1 MPGPIKLFKDSLSIV
16 GANFVLFLS
25 ILLIPIIVSFFTALF
40 APIPA
45 TGVMVTYESVIY
57 IILMVIYVI
66 ISILMSV
73 ALILAINDNS
83 LTAKGAYTRAMS
95 YFWKYVG
102 LSLLM
107 TIILMVGFM
116 LLIIPGI
123 ILSVWFAFATYI
135 LILENSGI
143 VDSLKRSR
151 EYVRGKWWGVFGRL
165 IVMSILIALLAMA
178 ISMITVVMPDGSI
191 ADAIVAALSLLLTP
205 VAVAY
210 MYLLYNEVKTSP
222 TAAPEAPA
230 SFAPNAVAE

>member
-40 APIPA
+40 APNPA

-143 VDSLKRSR
+143 VDSL
-151 EYVRGKWWGVFGRL
+151 
-165 IVMSILIALLAMA
+165 ILIALLAMA
-178 ISMITVVMPDGSI
+178 ISMITVVMPDGSF